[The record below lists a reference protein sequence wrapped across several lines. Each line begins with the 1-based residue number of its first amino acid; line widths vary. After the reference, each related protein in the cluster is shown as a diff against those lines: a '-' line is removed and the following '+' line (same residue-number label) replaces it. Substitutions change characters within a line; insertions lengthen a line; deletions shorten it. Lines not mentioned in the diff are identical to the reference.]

1 MRDRL
6 KRAVGQTLVFP
17 SILSA
22 DFTRLG
28 EESSGVLQAGADGLH
43 LDVMD
48 GHFVP
53 NLTMGP
59 DVCRCLRA
67 RFADACLD
75 VHLMVSYPEQFFEP
89 FAQAGADHLTFH
101 LEVMKPEK
109 AAGLAED
116 VRQLGATAG
125 LAVNPMTAIEPVL
138 SIADQFDMILVMS
151 VQPGFSGQAFRP
163 EVLEKARRLREQGYR
178 GRIEMD
184 GGVGPKNAAEV
195 RGAGVDVLVAASA
208 IFGQA
213 SDKRPGVI
221 SGLRS
226 SGG

>member
-6 KRAVGQTLVFP
+6 KRTDGHTLVFP

-22 DFTRLG
+22 DFASLG
-28 EESSGVLQAGADGLH
+28 EESAGVLQSGADGLH

-101 LEVMKPEK
+101 LEVMNSDK
-109 AAGLAED
+109 AAALADD
-116 VRQLGATAG
+116 VRQLGVTAG
-125 LAVNPMTAIEPVL
+125 LAVNPMTPIEPVL
-138 SIADQFDMILVMS
+138 SIADQFEMILVMS

-178 GRIEMD
+178 GWIQMD
-184 GGVGPKNAAEV
+184 GGVGPKNAAQV

-208 IFGQA
+208 IFGLPP
-213 SDKRPGVI
+213 DNRPGAI

-226 SGG
+226 SGE

>member
-6 KRAVGQTLVFP
+6 KRADGTTLVFP

-22 DFTRLG
+22 DFVRLG
-28 EESSGVLQAGADGLH
+28 DESQGVLEAGADGLH

-67 RFADACLD
+67 RFPDVCLD
-75 VHLMVSYPEQFFEP
+75 VHLMVTYPEQFLEP
-89 FAQAGADHLTFH
+89 FTQAGADHLTFH
-101 LEVMKPEK
+101 IEVLTPEK
-109 AAGLAED
+109 AAGLAGD

-125 LAVNPMTAIEPVL
+125 LAVNPMTPIEPVL
-138 SIADQFDMILVMS
+138 SVADQFEMILVMS

-178 GRIEMD
+178 GWIQMD
-184 GGVGPKNAAEV
+184 GGVGPKNAGAV

-213 SDKRPGVI
+213 SDKRSGVI

>member
-1 MRDRL
+1 MRERL
-6 KRAVGQTLVFP
+6 KRADARTLVFP

-28 EESSGVLQAGADGLH
+28 EESLGVLEAGADGLH

-67 RFADACLD
+67 RFPHVCLD
-75 VHLMVSYPEQFFEP
+75 VHLMVTYPEQFFEP
-89 FAQAGADHLTFH
+89 FIQAGADHLTFH
-101 LEVMKPEK
+101 MEVMNIDK
-109 AAGLAED
+109 AVDLARD
-116 VRQLGATAG
+116 VRELGATAG
-125 LAVNPMTAIEPVL
+125 LAVNPKTPIEPVL
-138 SIADQFDMILVMS
+138 SIADQFELILVMS
-151 VQPGFSGQAFRP
+151 VQPGFSGQAFRA
-163 EVLEKARRLREQGYR
+163 EVLEKVRRLREQGYR
-178 GRIEMD
+178 GWIQMD
-184 GGVGPKNAAEV
+184 GGVGPKNAAAV
-195 RGAGVDVLVAASA
+195 RGAGVNVLVAASA

-213 SDKRPGVI
+213 SDKRAGVI
-221 SGLRS
+221 SDLRI